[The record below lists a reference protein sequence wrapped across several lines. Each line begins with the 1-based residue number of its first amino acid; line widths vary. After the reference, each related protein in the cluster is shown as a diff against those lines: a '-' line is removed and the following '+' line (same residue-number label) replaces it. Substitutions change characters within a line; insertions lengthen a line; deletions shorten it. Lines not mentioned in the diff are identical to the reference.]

1 MGSPVNLI
9 RSKENKN
16 LLINGNFDFWQRGTT
31 VSGASIYG
39 ADRWRGNSAMG
50 SMQRRD
56 RAFSAGLPLS
66 AQYGCQFTSIVGG
79 GGFGQRIEAARLVGM
94 TGKYVTFSFRAGL
107 VSGTTAI
114 SMNVG
119 IPTVLDNY
127 ASRTFVEAAVLGTP
141 GAHGS
146 SYQTFSRTFQIS
158 ADMEARGMEI
168 NVFGDATVWS
178 IIFSQMMLLEAPNG
192 QTLFIPSEFAY
203 AGEDLARELA
213 LCQRYFE
220 KSYDV
225 ATNPGSATNNGR
237 ITGAMGASGNNVGLT
252 SVFKVAKRSVPFMT
266 YYDLGGNVNRA
277 SFTNGGSG
285 AVSENHNAIQVAHAG
300 HSCAH
305 WRGSTGVVGAG
316 GFFRTHFTA

>member
-107 VSGTTAI
+107 VSGTTAL

-119 IPTVLDNY
+119 IPTVIDNY
-127 ASRTFVEAAVLGTP
+127 TSRTFVEAAVMGTP
-141 GAHGS
+141 GAHGL

-192 QTLFIPSEFAY
+192 QTVFIPSEFAY
-203 AGEDLARELA
+203 AAESLAGESD
-213 LCQRYFE
+213 LCQRYYQRGFQN
-220 KSYDV
+220 
-225 ATNPGSATNNGR
+225 AQGPAISASQCYCFYYLPVEMRAIPALSFISGVSLVNA
-237 ITGAMGASGNNVGLT
+237 IDETGTSPRTPSTLGNINTTTKCVGMLFGGMAGLT
-252 SVFKVAKRSVPFMT
+252 GFRPT
-266 YYDLGGNVNRA
+266 R
-277 SFTNGGSG
+277 TN
-285 AVSENHNAIQVAHAG
+285 
-300 HSCAH
+300 
-305 WRGSTGVVGAG
+305 TDVVQAD
-316 GFFRTHFTA
+316 AEL